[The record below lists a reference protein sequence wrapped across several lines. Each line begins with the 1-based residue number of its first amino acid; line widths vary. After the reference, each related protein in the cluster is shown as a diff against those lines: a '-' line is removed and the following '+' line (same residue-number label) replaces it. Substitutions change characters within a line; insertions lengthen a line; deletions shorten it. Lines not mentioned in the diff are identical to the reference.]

1 LIEDTNKSFIFQED
15 GASCH
20 TGGYAT
26 WWKRTHEINGFE
38 YWPAQSPDL
47 NPIEHIWWA
56 LERLIEEDRVLI
68 KNTEELKEVIKKK
81 WEKISVELAER
92 LVLSMKDRCQAVID
106 AKGGHT
112 KY

>member
-1 LIEDTNKSFIFQED
+1 
-15 GASCH
+15 
-20 TGGYAT
+20 
-26 WWKRTHEINGFE
+26 
-38 YWPAQSPDL
+38 
-47 NPIEHIWWA
+47 
-56 LERLIEEDRVLI
+56 
-68 KNTEELKEVIKKK
+68 LKEIIKKK